1 MAQNLKITNE
11 WDKIFK
17 LSDKVNH
24 KKITFH
30 NRFGIT
36 LVGDLYEPKGKDG
49 KLPAIAVCGPFGAV
63 KEQASGLYAM
73 TMAER
78 GFVTLAFD
86 PSFTGESGGEPRFV
100 NSPDINTDDFSS
112 AIDYLSLKDNVDPE
126 KVGII
131 GICGWGGLA
140 INTAA
145 QDPRIKATIAVTMYD
160 MSRVTAL
167 GYNDTTTEDQ
177 RYETKKKLCAQ
188 RLEDYKNGTYKRAG
202 GLPDKCPDDAPLFL
216 KQYCDFYK
224 TPRGYHKNALA
235 SSNGWNETAGLSLMN
250 TKLLA
255 YAGEIRN
262 AVLVIHGELAHSLY
276 FSKTAFEKLKGNN
289 KELMIIPGAY
299 HCDLYDNL
307 KFIPF
312 DKITDFMNKYLV

>member
-1 MAQNLKITNE
+1 MEEYK
-11 WDKIFK
+11 KK
-17 LSDKVNH
+17 LF
-24 KKITFH
+24 IP
-30 NRFGIT
+30 I
-36 LVGDLYEPKGKDG
+36 
-49 KLPAIAVCGPFGAV
+49 
-63 KEQASGLYAM
+63 
-73 TMAER
+73 
-78 GFVTLAFD
+78 
-86 PSFTGESGGEPRFV
+86 
-100 NSPDINTDDFSS
+100 
-112 AIDYLSLKDNVDPE
+112 
-126 KVGII
+126 
-131 GICGWGGLA
+131 
-140 INTAA
+140 
-145 QDPRIKATIAVTMYD
+145 TIAVTMYD

-177 RYETKKKLCAQ
+177 RYEEKKKLCAQ

-216 KQYCDFYK
+216 KQYCDYYK

-235 SSNGWNETAGLSLMN
+235 STNGWNETASLSLMN

-255 YAGEIRN
+255 YASEIRN

-312 DKITDFMNKYLV
+312 DKITDFMNKYLA